1 MNQLATAFMKK
12 KKKKGG
18 GGEKG
23 AKILNITITEK

>member
-1 MNQLATAFMKK
+1 MNQLATAFMK